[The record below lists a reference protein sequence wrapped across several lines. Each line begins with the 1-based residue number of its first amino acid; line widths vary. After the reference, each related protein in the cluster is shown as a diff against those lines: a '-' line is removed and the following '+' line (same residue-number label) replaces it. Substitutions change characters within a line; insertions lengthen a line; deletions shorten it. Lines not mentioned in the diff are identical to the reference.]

1 MKRILILFSLLFF
14 GLAQATSAQNVTV
27 SLPDTTVTL
36 GATSLSLPLS
46 VQNFNNIGAVSIKIN
61 YDPSVLTYQGIA
73 STAHPNIT
81 ANANAITGVI
91 AIGWF
96 SSDGQTPLNI
106 SDGGKLLDLV
116 FDYSS
121 GTSQLN
127 FIQAQSEINDISG
140 TSLPVTY
147 NDGQVTSNVKIS
159 LAHLKASPGDTIK
172 MPMTALNLVNVG
184 SISIKILY
192 NDAVIEFLGIENDA
206 VGFQSVNASGGT
218 LALGWFSNN
227 NIPFN
232 LVDGKMADL
241 VFKYIDNSTN
251 VDFFL
256 FGSETEITDINNN
269 PLAVNYVNGSVA
281 KDRRVSLPDVR
292 GNSGSEVVFPLGVK
306 NMSIGSASFEITYDP
321 AVLTFV
327 ELRNNVGEGASANV
341 ISSGRLRL
349 GFFDSSPNF
358 STGNLFDIVFTY
370 AGGTSDLTFDQ
381 ANSEFTDEVGGVY
394 IGFDYFDG
402 SISPNI
408 APVFDPVADQTVAEG
423 DLLTFN
429 VSATDADDT
438 DLTYSA
444 SGLPA
449 GADFTGQTFTW
460 TPDYDQA
467 GPYTVAFT
475 VTDPI
480 GATDDLIVN
489 ITVTNT
495 NRPPVF
501 TAEMPNSTVAEG
513 DTLTF
518 TYAATDPDGDPL
530 TFSLVNPPANASIDA
545 NTGVFTF
552 TPDYDQE
559 GSYDIVVQVTDG
571 DLTTTSTTSVVVVTN
586 TNRPP
591 FFTAEMPNSTVAEGD
606 TLTFTYAATDPD
618 GDPLTFSLVNPPANA
633 SIDANTGVFT
643 FTPDYDQ
650 EGSYDIVVQ
659 VTDGDLT
666 TTSTTSVVVVTN
678 TNRPPVFTAEM
689 PDTTVAEGDTLTF
702 TYAATDPDGDAL
714 TFSLVNPLPNASIDA
729 NTGVFTFTPDYDQE
743 GSYDIVVQVTDGD
756 LTTTST
762 TSVVVVTNT
771 NRAPFFT
778 AELNDTTIAE
788 GQLLE
793 FTYQAEDPDG
803 DPLTYALIEKPD
815 GADIDPATGVLTWTP
830 GYDQEGTHNIAA
842 TVTDGEF
849 IDTSRTSIVVVTHT
863 NQAPQFTAELNDT
876 TINEGQTLTFTYEVV
891 DPDGDTTLVFSLLE
905 APAGAEIDS
914 LTGVFTWTP
923 TYDQA
928 GQHNLIV
935 MVSDGTDAD
944 TSRTTVITV
953 IHVNRPPVFVNFL
966 KTVTINEGEA
976 FTHTYEA
983 NDPDGDSVT
992 MALVSKP
999 VGSNFDVNT
1008 GIFTWTPTFEQS
1020 GIYKLVLTITDGEF
1034 TVKDS
1039 TLITVKNVN
1048 RPPEFTVTMP
1058 DTTITGG
1065 VDTLIF
1071 AYQAT
1076 DPDGQTIKYLLVSP
1090 PQGAK
1095 IDQNTGVFTWAP
1107 PVTGVDYSVNIIA
1120 IASDGTD
1127 AVRDTTVVNVIRMVN
1142 VETEPGIPTTY
1153 ELKQNFPNPFNPST
1167 TIKFDIPQESNVVLK
1182 VYNMLGE
1189 EVATLV
1195 NDMLPAGFYR
1205 FNFDASGLAS
1215 GTYIYRITAE
1225 NYVSTKKMLLVK

>member
-14 GLAQATSAQNVTV
+14 GLAQATSAQNVTL

-36 GATSLSLPLS
+36 GAASLSLPLS

-73 STAHPNIT
+73 NLAHPNIT

-96 SSDGQTPLNI
+96 SSDGQTSLNI
-106 SDGGKLLDLV
+106 PNGGKLLDLV

-121 GTSQLN
+121 GTSPLT
-127 FIQAQSEINDISG
+127 FIQAESEINNING
-140 TSLPVTY
+140 TQLPVTY
-147 NDGQVTSNVKIS
+147 NDGLVTSNVKIS
-159 LAHLKASPGDTIK
+159 LAHIKASPGDTIV

-184 SISIKILY
+184 SISIKIQY

-232 LVDGKMADL
+232 LVEGKMADL

-292 GNSGSEVVFPLGVK
+292 GNVGSEVVFPLGVK

-327 ELRNNVGEGASANV
+327 ELRNNVGEGGSANV
-341 ISSGRLRL
+341 ISSGRLRI

-358 STGNLFDIVFTY
+358 STGNLFDLVFTY

-402 SISPNI
+402 SISPNL
-408 APVFDPVADQTVAEG
+408 APVFNPVADQTVAEG
-423 DLLTFN
+423 DLLTFT
-429 VSATDADDT
+429 VSAGDADDT
-438 DLTYSA
+438 DLTYTA
-444 SGLPA
+444 AGLPA

-460 TPDYDQA
+460 IPDYDQA
-467 GPYTVAFT
+467 GPYTVTFT

-480 GATDDLIVN
+480 GATDDLTVN

-495 NRPPVF
+495 NRPPQF
-501 TAEMPNSTVAEG
+501 TAEMPDTTVAEG
-513 DTLTF
+513 ETLTF

-552 TPDYDQE
+552 TPDYDQANT
-559 GSYDIVVQVTDG
+559 YNIVVEVSDG
-571 DLTTTSTTSVVVVTN
+571 DSIATSTSVVTVTN
-586 TNRPP
+586 
-591 FFTAEMPNSTVAEGD
+591 V
-606 TLTFTYAATDPD
+606 
-618 GDPLTFSLVNPPANA
+618 
-633 SIDANTGVFT
+633 
-643 FTPDYDQ
+643 
-650 EGSYDIVVQ
+650 
-659 VTDGDLT
+659 
-666 TTSTTSVVVVTN
+666 
-678 TNRPPVFTAEM
+678 
-689 PDTTVAEGDTLTF
+689 
-702 TYAATDPDGDAL
+702 
-714 TFSLVNPLPNASIDA
+714 
-729 NTGVFTFTPDYDQE
+729 
-743 GSYDIVVQVTDGD
+743 
-756 LTTTST
+756 
-762 TSVVVVTNT
+762 

-803 DPLTYALIEKPD
+803 DPLTFTLIEKPD
-815 GADIDPATGVLTWTP
+815 GAEIDPITGVLTWTP

-876 TINEGQTLTFTYEVV
+876 TINEGQTLTFTYEAV
-891 DPDGDTTLVFSLLE
+891 DPDGDTTLVFSLFE
-905 APAGAEIDS
+905 APEGAEIDS

-923 TYDQA
+923 TYEQA
-928 GQHNLIV
+928 GPHNV
-935 MVSDGTDAD
+935 VAMVSDGELAD
-944 TSRTTVITV
+944 TSRTTVIIV
-953 IHVNRPPVFVNFL
+953 IDVNRPPVFVNFL
-966 KTVTINEGEA
+966 KSVTINENEE

-983 NDPDGDSVT
+983 TDPDGDTVT
-992 MALVSKP
+992 MTLISKP

-1008 GIFTWTPTFEQS
+1008 GVFTWTPTYEQQ
-1020 GIYKLVLTITDGEF
+1020 GIHKLVLTITDGEF

-1039 TLITVKNVN
+1039 TIITVKNVN
-1048 RPPEFTVTMP
+1048 RPPVFTATMP
-1058 DTTITGG
+1058 DTTIVGG
-1065 VDTLIF
+1065 VDALTF
-1071 AYQAT
+1071 TYQAT
-1076 DPDGQTIKYLLVSP
+1076 DADGQTIKFLLVSP
-1090 PQGAK
+1090 PQGAA

-1107 PVTGVDYSVNIIA
+1107 PITGLEYSVNIIV

-1127 AVRDTTVVNVIRMVN
+1127 ATRDTSVVTVVPMQS
-1142 VETEPGIPTTY
+1142 VETEPGIPTVY
-1153 ELKQNFPNPFNPST
+1153 ELKQNYPNPFNPST
-1167 TIKFDIPQESNVVLK
+1167 TIKFSIPQESNVVLK

-1189 EVATLV
+1189 EVVTLV